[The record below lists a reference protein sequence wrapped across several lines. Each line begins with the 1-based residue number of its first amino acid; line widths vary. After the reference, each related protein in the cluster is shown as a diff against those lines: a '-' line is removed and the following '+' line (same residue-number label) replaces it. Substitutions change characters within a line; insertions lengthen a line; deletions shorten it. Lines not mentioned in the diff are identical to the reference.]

1 MSTNYGWSQPKS
13 NWLGVLVRTPRKS
26 ENVLNRPVL
35 QQRIAH
41 AFSIAI
47 LCFQACAV
55 AWLIFSSSANAQ
67 SPQSQPRASSAKPN
81 VKPRQSVEG
90 KKLETQYQRWL
101 PLPTGL
107 PPDAAQLEQLLQR
120 SLPSL
125 PSPAKEA
132 DIKRLQD
139 VIKELS
145 DQLPPGLKAKNLD
158 GISNELLSKALEDP
172 EVRKKAEQLVEQ
184 YQQNK
189 KADGD
194 SDLAKELDSLKSNA
208 PSSKNSEP
216 PQANSSKPKPKDSLP
231 KSGPPQ
237 SNSSGDL
244 QPEASQA
251 VDNKATEGGSDRDKK
266 NGNNDSGQTGKQTT
280 DSLPEDPFGS
290 PQEARPTNPTPSAA
304 QKEMFESMDDFLREA
319 EEAEAKRNAANGSP
333 AKGSSATEPEKS
345 GNDAK
350 NTRGTSP
357 EIKKQLQ
364 EKGFGPTLESILEEA
379 RKSSQENPNNA
390 ANPTEK
396 NTAKANPDRPDRP
409 SVSQPATK
417 PSSPNAPSARPS
429 TSAAPRGSAGTPPAW
444 PTQESIQAANQDA
457 SKIANKATPPRQE
470 NSWSSW
476 LSKFA
481 EQVMEASAT
490 PSTSNDRERSNPT
503 ASPTDRPF
511 EFSMPS
517 GWLLLFLAAT
527 IVGLVSL
534 WMYRRQSVQATQL
547 AVHSV
552 SQHGDYI
559 KQPELILNRA
569 DVVRAFHQLAY
580 RIAHPLETW
589 STHRRIVNQVS
600 RTSPEIHSPVH
611 VISEVYE
618 QARYLPSDM
627 ELSEDQLAS
636 VRKAIQACEP

>member
-1 MSTNYGWSQPKS
+1 LNQP
-13 NWLGVLVRTPRKS
+13 G
-26 ENVLNRPVL
+26 L
-35 QQRIAH
+35 QQCIAH

-55 AWLIFSSSANAQ
+55 AWLVFSSSANAQPPQSQ

-81 VKPRQSVEG
+81 VKPRQPVEG

-120 SLPSL
+120 SLPPL

-184 YQQNK
+184 YQQSK
-189 KADGD
+189 KADGE
-194 SDLAKELDSLKSNA
+194 SDLAKELESLKSNA

-216 PQANSSKPKPKDSLP
+216 PQANSPNPKSKDSLP

-244 QPEASQA
+244 QPEDSKAL
-251 VDNKATEGGSDRDKK
+251 DNKAVEGGGTRGKK
-266 NGNNDSGQTGKQTT
+266 SGNTDSEQTGKQTT
-280 DSLPEDPFGS
+280 DSPPEDPFGS
-290 PQEARPTNPTPSAA
+290 PQEARPTSPTPSSA

-319 EEAEAKRNAANGSP
+319 EEAEAKRNAASGSP
-333 AKGSSATEPEKS
+333 AKGSSATEPKKS

-364 EKGFGPTLESILEEA
+364 EKGFGPTLDSILEEA
-379 RKSSQENPNNA
+379 RKSSQENPNST
-390 ANPTEK
+390 ANPSET
-396 NTAKANPDRPDRP
+396 NIAKANPDRPDRP
-409 SVSQPATK
+409 SVSQQATK
-417 PSSPNAPSARPS
+417 PSSPNTPSARPS
-429 TSAAPRGSAGTPPAW
+429 TSAAPKGSAGPPPAW

-457 SKIANKATPPRQE
+457 PKIANKATPPPEE

-490 PSTSNDRERSNPT
+490 SSTSNERERSNPT
-503 ASPTDRPF
+503 ASPTARPF

-547 AVHSV
+547 AVHSI

-600 RTSPEIHSPVH
+600 RTSPEIHSPVR

>member
-1 MSTNYGWSQPKS
+1 MNQP
-13 NWLGVLVRTPRKS
+13 G
-26 ENVLNRPVL
+26 L

-55 AWLIFSSSANAQ
+55 AWLVFSSSANAQPPQSQPPQSQPPQSQSPRAQ

-81 VKPRQSVEG
+81 VKPRQLVEG

-184 YQQNK
+184 YQQSK
-189 KADGD
+189 KADGE
-194 SDLAKELDSLKSNA
+194 SDLAKELESLKSNA

-216 PQANSSKPKPKDSLP
+216 PQANSSNPKPKDSLP

-244 QPEASQA
+244 QPEDSKAS
-251 VDNKATEGGSDRDKK
+251 DNKAVERGGTRDKK

-290 PQEARPTNPTPSAA
+290 PQEAQPTNPTPSAA

-319 EEAEAKRNAANGSP
+319 EEAEAKRNAANGPP
-333 AKGSSATEPEKS
+333 AKDTSATETKKS

-364 EKGFGPTLESILEEA
+364 EKGFGPTLDNILEEA
-379 RKSSQENPNNA
+379 RKSSQENPNNT
-390 ANPTEK
+390 ANPTET

-409 SVSQPATK
+409 SVSQQATK
-417 PSSPNAPSARPS
+417 PSSPNAPPARPS
-429 TSAAPRGSAGTPPAW
+429 TSAAPKGSAGPPPAW

-457 SKIANKATPPRQE
+457 SKLANKATPPPEE

-490 PSTSNDRERSNPT
+490 SSTSNERERSNPT
-503 ASPTDRPF
+503 ASPTARPF

-547 AVHSV
+547 AVHSI

-600 RTSPEIHSPVH
+600 RTSPEIHSPVR

-627 ELSEDQLAS
+627 ELSQDQLAS